1 MGKLSGNIEN
11 FTFAV
16 SGAKADFKLA
26 KIEGVE
32 GVSFPFEYKLEVVS
46 EDADIDFA
54 QIISKAGVVKF
65 ISESDN
71 VERYIHSMIVDFA
84 LIDQGKRLTTY
95 AATLRPRLWT
105 LTQMAD
111 CRIFQ
116 ATKTPDI
123 IKKIL
128 DDAKIPSDQYRIDC
142 KETYQPRDYCVQ
154 YRETD
159 LNFISR
165 LMEEEGIFYFFEHS
179 ADKHVLVIADKS
191 AVHKDIAKPAKVIYQ
206 KPSGAVAADDTVYPF
221 SYAEGVRTG
230 SVVLNDYLFRKPTL
244 NLRSKQDFKQN
255 TELEIYDYPGRY
267 PVTDKGDDASDTG
280 SRLAKVRMEAAQ
292 VSRAYGK
299 GASDCMRFTAG
310 SLFTLDKHGRGAL
323 NQSYLLTYVSLRA
336 EQPSVYEEGAG
347 EKGSSFHNDFVC
359 IPSSV
364 AYRPGRYTEKPTI
377 PGAQTAIVTGP
388 SGEEIYTD
396 EFGRVKVQFHW
407 DREGKSDEKSS
418 CWMRVSQLWAGAGW
432 GAMFIPRIGH
442 EVIVEFIDGDPD
454 RPIITG
460 RVYHGTNLPPY
471 KLPDEKTKSTI
482 KSDSSK
488 GGGGSNE
495 LRFEDKK
502 GGEEVFLHAQKDWTI
517 AVENDKN
524 QTVGHDETLD
534 VSNNR
539 TTTIGVNQS
548 ETIGSNKTISVGA
561 NHDETIGANMTE
573 TIGADMSL
581 TVGSNK
587 TETVGINSAETIGAA
602 KELTI
607 GAVYQ
612 ITVGAAMNETVGAAK
627 AEEVGANKSVMV
639 GANLSEDIGKNMT
652 VSVGDSRTEKVKN
665 DYSLK
670 AKKIMINADD
680 EITIQ
685 TGSAKIVMKKNGDIN
700 IEGKK
705 ITIKGSSEI
714 ALKANKI
721 LEN

>member
-16 SGAKADFKLA
+16 SGAKVDFKLA

-32 GVSFPFEYKLEVVS
+32 GISFPFEYKLEVVS

-310 SLFTLDKHGRGAL
+310 FLFTLDKHGRGAL

-488 GGGGSNE
+488 GGGGFNE

-502 GGEEVFLHAQKDWTI
+502 DSEEVFLHGQKDWTI
-517 AVENDKN
+517 KILNDKN
-524 QTVGHDETLD
+524 QDIGHDETLHVGND
-534 VSNNR
+534 RKKKVDKNE
-539 TTTIGVNQS
+539 S
-548 ETIGSNKTISVGA
+548 ETIGENKTISVGKDH
-561 NHDETIGANMTE
+561 NETINGASTLTVKKDGSE
-573 TIGADMSL
+573 TWGGKL
-581 TVGSNK
+581 TVG
-587 TETVGINSAETIGAA
+587 VGTD
-602 KELTI
+602 L
-607 GAVYQ
+607 V
-612 ITVGAAMNETVGAAK
+612 
-627 AEEVGANKSVMV
+627 
-639 GANLSEDIGKNMT
+639 EDIGKNHTTT
-652 VSVGDSRTEKVKN
+652 VGEHWVVDVTKNATIGIGQNCAVNITGDASMEVGKSLSLSVDKDIDIQGKTLTVDAKDS
-665 DYSLK
+665 
-670 AKKIMINADD
+670 
-680 EITIQ
+680 ITFKC
-685 TGSAKIVMKKNGDIN
+685 GSASISMKKDGTIEIKGKDIN
-700 IEGKK
+700 IKGSGNVV
-705 ITIKGSSEI
+705 IKGS
-714 ALKANKI
+714 KVTAN
-721 LEN
+721 